1 MTPPDDAVAD
11 LVLWQQEIDNV
22 SADKLLTDAEFDA
35 MTVNQ
40 REAWAWDPHPE
51 LTWEAQHARKTRL
64 QEYDDARRPPKPMPT
79 RPAAEPESDRLLFA
93 DLAAILDGGLRA
105 SAPDGGPARTDG
117 KFILYTGKVNAL
129 IGDPESAKTLFAL
142 CVIADAMLATGQA
155 VFIDT
160 DHNGP
165 DFVLGFLLAVGVP
178 RETLLAQFRYAEP
191 EDRQDLLLIV
201 DALAEDFD
209 ALVIVL
215 DSVGENLSLWGVSP
229 NDDQGFIDMNRAT
242 AARLAKAGHLVI
254 TIDHLAKN
262 VVSRDFGATGST
274 AKKRAVDGAMYQV
287 VIVNEFSPTSGGQS
301 ALLLKKDRTGGVRAL
316 GYKRDQTVAHFEVNG
331 PDRQTGVQ
339 TWALHPGST
348 NVPTAAA
355 AKAAAK
361 AGQLSADVTALD
373 GLTPPPKSKEDV
385 MARMKWG
392 TARALAALNAWRNQA
407 STATG
412 GQP

>member
-1 MTPPDDAVAD
+1 MTPPDDATVD
-11 LVLWQQEIDNV
+11 LVLWQQEID
-22 SADKLLTDAEFDA
+22 AMADDKLLTDAELDA
-35 MTVNQ
+35 MTVDQ

-51 LTWEAQHARKTRL
+51 LTWEAQHARKMRL
-64 QEYDDARRPPKPMPT
+64 QEFDDARRPPKASAT
-79 RPAAEPESDRLLFA
+79 RPAEPESDHPLFA
-93 DLAAILDGGLRA
+93 DLAAILDGGIRTP
-105 SAPDGGPARTDG
+105 APDGGPARTDG
-117 KFILYTGKVNAL
+117 TFILYTGKVNAL

-142 CVIADAMLATGQA
+142 CVVADALLAGAQA

-178 RETLLAQFRYAEP
+178 RDVMLAQFRYAEP
-191 EDRQDLLLIV
+191 EDRRDLLQIV
-201 DALAEDFD
+201 DALAADFD
-209 ALVIVL
+209 ALVVVL

-262 VVSRDFGATGST
+262 IVSRDFGATGST

-316 GYKRDQTVAHFEVNG
+316 GYKRDQTVAHFEVNA
-331 PDRQTGVQ
+331 PDAQTGVQ
-339 TWALHPGST
+339 TWALHPGPT
-348 NVPTAAA
+348 NVPSPAAVKAA
-355 AKAAAK
+355 AKAA
-361 AGQLSADVTALD
+361 QLPADVTALD

-392 TARALAALNAWRNQA
+392 TVRALAALNAWRAQS
-407 STATG
+407 STAAG